1 MRLVPGGSC
10 GLANRVDESYTLEPL
25 LVGKLDLA
33 DEVVEMPD
41 QLSHDESCPL
51 WHIWANGVDDGVGEV
66 DRRVRHAPL
75 AVVAALDRGLLDL
88 ALVAVDLDAAADQ
101 AHIVAAAQV
110 ACLEAG

>member
-33 DEVVEMPD
+33 DEVMEMPD

-66 DRRVRHAPL
+66 RIEAMLAILLRLRRCLCVWVHLECVEDRE
-75 AVVAALDRGLLDL
+75 
-88 ALVAVDLDAAADQ
+88 DQ
-101 AHIVAAAQV
+101 ATKGIKKM
-110 ACLEAG
+110 LEME